1 MQIESLKVFCD
12 LAETTSFTKAA
23 QINGVTQSAVSQQIT
38 ALETK
43 FNAKFIERSK
53 KRFSLTKEGET
64 LYKSSKQIVQSY
76 EELRHRI
83 QEIQNIVT
91 GTIKV
96 VTIYS
101 IGLHELPP
109 ILKKYLKKHPTV
121 NVSVEYRRA
130 TQLYDDIITGI
141 ADIGLVAYPQK
152 DARLQVTSL
161 DEDLLVL
168 ICHPEHEL
176 AQKSKVKLSEI
187 SKHKFIA
194 FEPDIPTRRAIDKI
208 LRERSVEVEHSM
220 EFDNIETV
228 KRAVEI
234 NAGIS
239 IVPRSPVIQEVA
251 KKTISMVE
259 IEGENFY
266 RPLAAVHKRSKV
278 LSPAMKEFLSLL
290 KKG

>member
-1 MQIESLKVFCD
+1 M
-12 LAETTSFTKAA
+12 TK
-23 QINGVTQSAVSQQIT
+23 N
-38 ALETK
+38 
-43 FNAKFIERSK
+43 K
-53 KRFSLTKEGET
+53 KTIQLT
-64 LYKSSKQIVQSY
+64 LIF
-76 EELRHRI
+76 
-83 QEIQNIVT
+83 
-91 GTIKV
+91 
-96 VTIYS
+96 
-101 IGLHELPP
+101 IGL
-109 ILKKYLKKHPTV
+109 ILIL
-121 NVSVEYRRA
+121 A
-130 TQLYDDIITGI
+130 TYYI
-141 ADIGLVAYPQK
+141 YP
-152 DARLQVTSL
+152 
-161 DEDLLVL
+161 
-168 ICHPEHEL
+168 
-176 AQKSKVKLSEI
+176 EI

-208 LRERSVEVEHSM
+208 LRERSVEVEHAM

-259 IEGENFY
+259 IEDENFY